1 MCAPRKI
8 HTRKGGR
15 VVGRGGEREGEIEV
29 GEGRL
34 SEEEGG
40 LSGVVLSKGQ

>member
-15 VVGRGGEREGEIEV
+15 AVGREGEREGEIEV
-29 GEGRL
+29 GGRRL